1 VKLLKYFSL
10 LLFTIF
16 IYSCGSSH
24 TVINSWVNKE
34 ASKDQTYKKIFV
46 IALTENAAA
55 RNTVEDDFEYAISEH
70 NFEVVKS
77 TSVFPATF
85 TKGSAPSKETILARV
100 KELNCDLIFAVSLLD
115 SKTQTRYVAGTVS
128 YAPYPTYGYYAGF
141 GAYYGHYTPT
151 VYSPGYYTTD
161 NIYYMEANLFDV
173 KNENILWSVQTK
185 TYNPSNLSTFSS
197 SYCYTIID
205 QAYYD
210 GLLK

>member
-1 VKLLKYFSL
+1 MKLLKYFSL
-10 LLFTIF
+10 FLVTIF

-34 ASKDQTYKKIFV
+34 APKDQTYKKIFV

-55 RNTVEDDFEYAISEH
+55 RNTVEDDFAYAISEH
-70 NFEVVKS
+70 NLEVVKS
-77 TSVFPATF
+77 ASVFPATF
-85 TKGSAPSKETILARV
+85 TKESAPSKETILARV

-115 SKTQTRYVAGTVS
+115 SKTQTRYVPGTVS
-128 YAPYPTYGYYAGF
+128 YAPYPTYGYYGGF
-141 GAYYGHYTPT
+141 GAYYGYRAPT

>member
-1 VKLLKYFSL
+1 MKLIISFSFL
-10 LLFTIF
+10 LLTVLLF
-16 IYSCGSSH
+16 SCGSSH
-24 TVINSWVNKE
+24 TVINSWVNKD
-34 ASKDQTYKKIFV
+34 APKDRNYKKIFI

-55 RNTVEDDFEYAISEH
+55 RSTVEDDFAYALDEH
-70 NFEVVKS
+70 NFDVVKS

-85 TKGSAPSKETILARV
+85 TKETAPSKETVLARV

-115 SKTQTRYVAGTVS
+115 SKTKSRYVPGTVS
-128 YAPYPTYGYYAGF
+128 YAPYPAYGYYGGF
-141 GAYYGHYTPT
+141 GTYYGYYGPT

-161 NIYYMEANLFDV
+161 QVYYMEANLFDV
-173 KNENILWSVQTK
+173 KRGDILWSVQTK

-197 SYCYTIID
+197 TYCNTIID

>member
-1 VKLLKYFSL
+1 MKLIISFSFL
-10 LLFTIF
+10 LLTVLLF
-16 IYSCGSSH
+16 SCGSSH
-24 TVINSWVNKE
+24 TVINSWVNKD
-34 ASKDQTYKKIFV
+34 APKDRNYKKIFI

-55 RNTVEDDFEYAISEH
+55 RSTVEDDFAYALDEH
-70 NFEVVKS
+70 NFDVVKS

-85 TKGSAPSKETILARV
+85 TKETAPSKETVLARV

-115 SKTQTRYVAGTVS
+115 SKTKSRYVPGTVS
-128 YAPYPTYGYYAGF
+128 YAPYPAYGYYGGF
-141 GAYYGHYTPT
+141 GTYYGYYGPT

-161 NIYYMEANLFDV
+161 QVYYMEANLFDV
-173 KNENILWSVQTK
+173 KSGDILWSVQTK

-197 SYCYTIID
+197 TYCNTIID

>member
-1 VKLLKYFSL
+1 MKLLKYFSL

-34 ASKDQTYKKIFV
+34 VLKDQTYKKIFV

-55 RNTVEDDFEYAISEH
+55 RNTVEDDFAYAISEH

-77 TSVFPATF
+77 TSVFPETF
-85 TKGSAPSKETILARV
+85 TKKSAPSKETILVRV

-115 SKTQTRYVAGTVS
+115 SKTQTRYVPGSVS
-128 YAPYPTYGYYAGF
+128 YAPYPTYGYYGGF
-141 GAYYGHYTPT
+141 GAYYGYRSPT

-173 KNENILWSVQTK
+173 KNEDILWSVQTK

>member
-1 VKLLKYFSL
+1 MKLIISFSFL
-10 LLFTIF
+10 FLTVLLF
-16 IYSCGSSH
+16 SCGSSH
-24 TVINSWVNKE
+24 TVINSWVNKD
-34 ASKDQTYKKIFV
+34 APKDRNYKKIFI

-55 RNTVEDDFEYAISEH
+55 RSTVEDDFAYALDEH
-70 NFEVVKS
+70 NFDVVKS

-85 TKGSAPSKETILARV
+85 TKETAPSKETVLARV

-115 SKTQTRYVAGTVS
+115 SKTKSRYVPGTVS
-128 YAPYPTYGYYAGF
+128 YAPYPAYGYYGGF
-141 GAYYGHYTPT
+141 GTYYGYYGPT

-161 NIYYMEANLFDV
+161 QVYYMEANLFDV
-173 KNENILWSVQTK
+173 KSGDILWSVQTK

-197 SYCYTIID
+197 TYCNTIID